1 MWDPILDAELQGG
14 ELGETSLDN
23 WHNLNK
29 DELIVLYQY
38 LLFLIIVL

>member
-14 ELGETSLDN
+14 GQGEISLDN
-23 WHNLNK
+23 WHNSNK
-29 DELIVLYQY
+29 DKLVVLYQY